1 MAGNSTANTQALIRS
16 ELWQAQLEEILHE
29 HLMGFSGLVRQLD
42 FPDGNQFTMPSIGT
56 PVTRDLPESSEV
68 IFDSLDSG
76 EVSITMNAPIVA
88 ANKLTEVLLEDSLWA
103 QELLSAIPTE
113 QAIAI
118 MERVETDIFALA
130 NQQFAG
136 TANQNL
142 INGVAHRKVA
152 GGTNEVMAPADF
164 AFAKYSLLKAK
175 VPTSNLVAIVDPS
188 VAFALE
194 TSTNLVNVSNNPQ
207 WEGVIATGIDK
218 EFRFV
223 KNVYGFD
230 VFESNLLADANE
242 TIDGLTTTA
251 GKANIFTSMARPGI
265 SPFVQAW
272 RRNATLKSWVDDDT
286 GDLKTKT
293 TARYGTGLTRD
304 ENLVV
309 ILSDTDQVS

>member
-1 MAGNSTANTQALIRS
+1 MSGNTTANTQALIRA
-16 ELWQAQLEEILHE
+16 ELYQDQLEETLYE
-29 HLMGFSGLVRQLD
+29 HLMNFAGLVRQID
-42 FPDGNQFTMPSIGT
+42 FPDGNQFTMPSVGT
-56 PVTRDLPESSEV
+56 PVTRDLPEGSEV
-68 IFDSLDSG
+68 IFDNLDSG
-76 EVSITMNAPIVA
+76 EVSITMNQPIVT
-88 ANKLTEVLLEDSLWA
+88 ANKLSEVLIEDSLWSS
-103 QELLSAIPTE
+103 ELLSRIPLD

-118 MERVETDIFALA
+118 MERVESDIFALA
-130 NQQFAG
+130 NQQFG
-136 TANQNL
+136 GQNNANT

-152 GGTNEVMAPADF
+152 SGTNETIAAADF

-188 VAFALE
+188 VAYALE

-207 WEGVIATGIDK
+207 WEGVIAEGINK

-230 VFESNLLADANE
+230 VFESNLLPDANE
-242 TIDGLTTTA
+242 TIGGLTTTA

-272 RRNATLKSWVDDDT
+272 RRKANLKSWIDDDT

-293 TARYGTGLTRD
+293 TARYGTGLVRD

-309 ILSDTDQVS
+309 ILSDTDQVV